1 MGFQRRMEKWYEG
14 KLLDDYIRKQDVRL
28 FRWFDVVLAG
38 GCHFRAGRYVQSD
51 GYDCS
56 LLVSTDI
63 FPNDRHIQNTRGS
76 SGNWE
81 NEEVRRRTRI
91 SLAKIERDDV

>member
-1 MGFQRRMEKWYEG
+1 M
-14 KLLDDYIRKQDVRL
+14 
-28 FRWFDVVLAG
+28 
-38 GCHFRAGRYVQSD
+38 QSD
-51 GYDCS
+51 GYHF
-56 LLVSTDI
+56 LLFVSIDI

-91 SLAKIERDDV
+91 SLAKIEPDDVWVVCLISSCQNPFPEISI